1 MAEQMKPSGIEW
13 IKDIPSSWEIN
24 KVKYLATEP
33 GTLFLDGDWIESDVI
48 EESGIRYLTTGNV
61 GAGFY
66 KEQGSGYI
74 SEKTFSE
81 LHCLNVYPGDLM
93 ISRLNEPI
101 GRACIIPDTESRYV
115 VAVDNVILR
124 PNANYN
130 KKFIMYGM
138 NADGYAEHANMI
150 ARGATMSRISRSQ
163 LGQFWLAFPNI
174 EEQQAIVDFLDKEC
188 AQIDSIA
195 ADLEKQIALLQK
207 YKKSLITEIVTK
219 GLDKSVPMKDS
230 GVEWAQHI
238 PTHWK
243 TTRMQEVG
251 KYKKGPFGSAITL
264 DMFIEKD
271 DTAIKIYEQK
281 NAIQADATLGW
292 YYISER
298 DFSSLTDFEVFPGD
312 IIVSCA
318 GTIGKCYIMPDT
330 MEKGIINQA
339 LMKITLYQNVDSNY
353 FLFLFDVALEYMANK
368 YSNGSA
374 IKNIPPFS
382 VLKKQ
387 HIPLPGLE
395 EQKKIAS
402 YLCRQSCLLNGL
414 IDEKRQQLQVMQ
426 EHKKSLIY
434 EYVTGKKRVKEV
446 R

>member
-1 MAEQMKPSGIEW
+1 MAEQMKSSGIDW

-101 GRACIIPDTESRYV
+101 GRSCIIPDTESRYV
-115 VAVDNVILR
+115 VAVDNVVLR

-174 EEQQAIVDFLDKEC
+174 EEQQAIADFLDKEC

-195 ADLEKQIALLQK
+195 ADLEKQIALLQQ
-207 YKKSLITEIVTK
+207 YKKSLITETVTK

-230 GVEWAQHI
+230 GVEWIGEIPEHWRLKRLKYVADISIGLVTTMTANYVDEDGVPLIRNSNIRTNHIDDNGMVYLSKEFAKANIGRALHKGDIVTVHTGDVGTSAIINETYHMSHGFATIISRLKTKTVNNQFLCWLYNSEIFKEMSIAYSTGDGRQNLNLYDFVDFYILI
-238 PTHWK
+238 PTLKEQMEIVNWLNLK
-243 TTRMQEVG
+243 CTE
-251 KYKKGPFGSAITL
+251 I
-264 DMFIEKD
+264 DNFIE
-271 DTAIKIYEQK
+271 
-281 NAIQADATLGW
+281 
-292 YYISER
+292 
-298 DFSSLTDFEVFPGD
+298 
-312 IIVSCA
+312 
-318 GTIGKCYIMPDT
+318 
-330 MEKGIINQA
+330 
-339 LMKITLYQNVDSNY
+339 
-353 FLFLFDVALEYMANK
+353 NK
-368 YSNGSA
+368 
-374 IKNIPPFS
+374 
-382 VLKKQ
+382 Q
-387 HIPLPGLE
+387 
-395 EQKKIAS
+395 
-402 YLCRQSCLLNGL
+402 
-414 IDEKRQQLQVMQ
+414 QQLLLIQQ
-426 EHKKSLIY
+426 HKKSLIY

-446 R
+446 Q

>member
-1 MAEQMKPSGIEW
+1 MTEQMKPSGVEW

-174 EEQQAIVDFLDKEC
+174 EEQQAIADFLDKEC
-188 AQIDSIA
+188 AQINSIA
-195 ADLEKQIALLQK
+195 ADLEKQIVLLQQ
-207 YKKSLITEIVTK
+207 YKKSLITETVTK

-230 GVEWAQHI
+230 GIEWIGEIPEHWAISRVRHFASLCSGATPSKDVLSYWEGNIPWVSSQEVKSDIIKDTSLHISEEAINSCSTQLMPAGTLVMVVRSGILQHTI
-238 PTHWK
+238 PVALLGVSATINQDIKAFQFNHLMLPAYFKYYIQGENDALLTQIIKDK
-243 TTRMQEVG
+243 TTVESVDNQLLL
-251 KYKKGPFGSAITL
+251 SL
-264 DMFIEKD
+264 
-271 DTAIKIYEQK
+271 KIM
-281 NAIQADATLGW
+281 
-292 YYISER
+292 
-298 DFSSLTDFEVFPGD
+298 V
-312 IIVSCA
+312 
-318 GTIGKCYIMPDT
+318 
-330 MEKGIINQA
+330 
-339 LMKITLYQNVDSNY
+339 
-353 FLFLFDVALEYMANK
+353 
-368 YSNGSA
+368 
-374 IKNIPPFS
+374 PP
-382 VLKKQ
+382 
-387 HIPLPGLE
+387 IE
-395 EQKKIAS
+395 EQKAIVAFLNYKCGYIDKI
-402 YLCRQSCLLNGL
+402 LNDKQEQLNLL
-414 IDEKRQQLQVMQ
+414 MQ
-426 EHKKSLIY
+426 HKKSLIY

-446 R
+446 Q

>member
-1 MAEQMKPSGIEW
+1 MAEQMKSSGIDW

-101 GRACIIPDTESRYV
+101 GRSCIIPDTESRYV
-115 VAVDNVILR
+115 VAVDNVVLR

-174 EEQQAIVDFLDKEC
+174 EEQQAIADFIDKEC

-195 ADLEKQIALLQK
+195 ADLEKQIALLQQ
-207 YKKSLITEIVTK
+207 YKKSLITETVTK

-230 GVEWAQHI
+230 GVEFFGKIPAHWKVSKTKYVADISIGLVTTMTANYVDEDGVPLIRNSNIRTNHIDDNGMVYLSKEFAKANIGRALHKGDIVTVHTGDVGTSAIINETYHMSHGFATIISRLKTKTVNNQFLCWLYNSEIFKEMSIAYSTGDGRQNLNLYDFVDFYILI
-238 PTHWK
+238 PTLKEQMEIVNWLNLK
-243 TTRMQEVG
+243 CTE
-251 KYKKGPFGSAITL
+251 I
-264 DMFIEKD
+264 DNFIE
-271 DTAIKIYEQK
+271 
-281 NAIQADATLGW
+281 
-292 YYISER
+292 
-298 DFSSLTDFEVFPGD
+298 
-312 IIVSCA
+312 
-318 GTIGKCYIMPDT
+318 
-330 MEKGIINQA
+330 
-339 LMKITLYQNVDSNY
+339 
-353 FLFLFDVALEYMANK
+353 NK
-368 YSNGSA
+368 
-374 IKNIPPFS
+374 
-382 VLKKQ
+382 Q
-387 HIPLPGLE
+387 
-395 EQKKIAS
+395 
-402 YLCRQSCLLNGL
+402 
-414 IDEKRQQLQVMQ
+414 QQLLLIQQ
-426 EHKKSLIY
+426 HKKSLIY

-446 R
+446 Q

>member
-1 MAEQMKPSGIEW
+1 MKPSGIDW

-33 GTLFLDGDWIESDVI
+33 GTLFLDGDWIESNVI

-61 GAGFY
+61 GVGFY

-74 SEKTFSE
+74 SEKTSSE

-174 EEQQAIVDFLDKEC
+174 DEQQAIADFLDKEC

-195 ADLEKQIALLQK
+195 ADLEKQIALLQQ
-207 YKKSLITEIVTK
+207 YKKSLITETVTK

-230 GVEWAQHI
+230 GVDWIGEIPEHWAISRVRHLASFCSGATPSKDVLSYWEGNIPWVSSQEVKSDIIKDTSLHISEEAINSCSTQLMPAGTLVMVVRSGILQHTI
-238 PTHWK
+238 PVALLGVSATINQDIKAFQFNHLMLPAYFKYHIQGENDALLSVIIKDK
-243 TTRMQEVG
+243 TTVESVDNQLLL
-251 KYKKGPFGSAITL
+251 SL
-264 DMFIEKD
+264 
-271 DTAIKIYEQK
+271 KIM
-281 NAIQADATLGW
+281 
-292 YYISER
+292 
-298 DFSSLTDFEVFPGD
+298 V
-312 IIVSCA
+312 
-318 GTIGKCYIMPDT
+318 
-330 MEKGIINQA
+330 
-339 LMKITLYQNVDSNY
+339 
-353 FLFLFDVALEYMANK
+353 
-368 YSNGSA
+368 
-374 IKNIPPFS
+374 PP
-382 VLKKQ
+382 
-387 HIPLPGLE
+387 IE
-395 EQKKIAS
+395 EQKAIVAFLNYKCGYVDKI
-402 YLCRQSCLLNGL
+402 LNDKQEQLNLL
-414 IDEKRQQLQVMQ
+414 MQ
-426 EHKKSLIY
+426 HKKSLIY

-446 R
+446 L

>member
-1 MAEQMKPSGIEW
+1 MAEQMKPSGIDW

-101 GRACIIPDTESRYV
+101 GRSCIIPDTESRYV

-174 EEQQAIVDFLDKEC
+174 EEQQAIADFLDKEC
-188 AQIDSIA
+188 TQIDSIA
-195 ADLEKQIALLQK
+195 ADLERQIALLQQ
-207 YKKSLITEIVTK
+207 YKKSLITETVTK
-219 GLDKSVPMKDS
+219 GLDKSVPMKDT
-230 GVEWAQHI
+230 GVEWIGQIPEHWDVEPIKYRVTFHNGDRGENYPTKSELQSEGIPFINAGHLEGDGLNMANMDYISEEKYRIMGGVKLRSGDILYCLRGSVGKNAIVDMNQGTVASSLVAIRSVRISAEYLYYCLNSHIEEVQRYQWDNGTAQ
-238 PTHWK
+238 PNLSADNL
-243 TTRMQEVG
+243 G
-251 KYKKGPFGSAITL
+251 KYKI
-264 DMFIEKD
+264 
-271 DTAIKIYEQK
+271 
-281 NAIQADATLGW
+281 
-292 YYISER
+292 
-298 DFSSLTDFEVFPGD
+298 
-312 IIVSCA
+312 C
-318 GTIGKCYIMPDT
+318 
-330 MEKGIINQA
+330 
-339 LMKITLYQNVDSNY
+339 
-353 FLFLFDVALEYMANK
+353 
-368 YSNGSA
+368 
-374 IKNIPPFS
+374 IPP
-382 VLKKQ
+382 V
-387 HIPLPGLE
+387 E
-395 EQKKIAS
+395 EQKAIVK
-402 YLCRQSCLLNGL
+402 YLNNICSQIDNL
-414 IDEKRQQLQVMQ
+414 IIGKKKQLSTIQQ
-426 EHKKSLIY
+426 HKKSLIY